1 MLISQ
6 KSLSIK
12 LCIPIQ
18 IDCFIKNCYE
28 LDLLNLT
35 EITRLIRPAHRKN
48 QRLSRIGY
56 AIQKNVLID
65 TALELWLLTL

>member
-6 KSLSIK
+6 KLLSIK

-18 IDCFIKNCYE
+18 IDCFVKNCKE

-35 EITRLIRPAHRKN
+35 KITRLIRPTYRKN
-48 QRLSRIGY
+48 QHLSYIGY
-56 AIQKNVLID
+56 AIKKNVLID
-65 TALELWLLTL
+65 TTLEL